1 MINLFAIM
9 KKTSFCLL
17 LSLTLLISA
26 VFVAFKFPD
35 YKKVNIVFIGDSIT
49 QGGNKAA
56 FQPSVYA
63 VTYLRDKLPAVTV
76 NEANAGVSGRTT
88 LDFLPGQKD
97 FNKAVKAA
105 DTLYADKDAQLLF
118 SIMLGTNDSA
128 MKGPHGAPV
137 APQDYKHNL
146 GIIIDTLLQR
156 YPNSKIVLNHPL
168 WYSPNTYNGAMYL
181 AEGLARLQ
189 TYFSEIDGLVKNY
202 KLTNPGHV
210 FIGDKAGFSY
220 FKKNYADAFKQEQGR
235 QGVFYLH
242 PNEQGASGLGALWGK
257 AIYKVLK

>member
-1 MINLFAIM
+1 M
-9 KKTSFCLL
+9 KKTRYHLL
-17 LSLTLLISA
+17 LSLALLIS
-26 VFVAFKFPD
+26 FLLVAFKFPY
-35 YKKVNIVFIGDSIT
+35 YKKINIVFIGDSIT
-49 QGGNKAA
+49 QGGNNAA

-63 VTYLRDKLPAVTV
+63 VTYLKDKLPAVTI
-76 NEANAGVSGRTT
+76 NQANAGVSGRTT

-97 FNKAVKAA
+97 FNTAVKAA

-146 GIIIDTLLQR
+146 SIIIDTLLQR
-156 YPNSKIVLNHPL
+156 YPNSKIILNHPL

-189 TYFSEIDGLVKNY
+189 TYFPEIDGLVKSY

-210 FIGDKAGFSY
+210 LIGDKTGFTY

-235 QGVFYLH
+235 QGIFYLH

-257 AIYKVLK
+257 AIYKALR

>member
-1 MINLFAIM
+1 M
-9 KKTSFCLL
+9 KKTPLRLL
-17 LSLTLLISA
+17 LSLALLTSA
-26 VFVAFKFPD
+26 VLVVFKFPG

-49 QGGNKAA
+49 QGGNRAA

-63 VTYLRDKLPAVTV
+63 VTYLKDKLPAVTI
-76 NEANAGVSGRTT
+76 NQANAGVSGRTT

-97 FNKAVKAA
+97 FNKAAKAA
-105 DTLYADKDAQLLF
+105 DILYTDKNAQLLF

-146 GIIIDTLLQR
+146 SIIIDTLLQR

-189 TYFSEIDGLVKNY
+189 TYFPEIDGLVKSY
-202 KLTNPGHV
+202 TLTNPGHV
-210 FIGDKAGFSY
+210 FIGDKAGFTY

-235 QGVFYLH
+235 QGIFYLH
-242 PNEQGASGLGALWGK
+242 PNEQGASGLGVLWGK